1 MHCFLPV
8 SYTHLVEY
16 SFENKAIV
24 KGSRYAS
31 SQCCGS
37 TELELGTVYAA
48 AETHVQFFGQMVI
61 NVAAEQVSKAG
72 TAAGSIVIPV
82 PSIYY
87 GRLTLSVVNWTQ
99 RKHVELRR

>member
-1 MHCFLPV
+1 MLR
-8 SYTHLVEY
+8 EY
-16 SFENKAIV
+16 GV
-24 KGSRYAS
+24 GTWHRV
-31 SQCCGS
+31 CGVGDS
-37 TELELGTVYAA
+37 CAVL
-48 AETHVQFFGQMVI
+48 GQMVI